1 MSKTF
6 TQLFTLLT
14 LMLLFCQTALAE
26 KIEFKDESYNFRNIR
41 SIAVYDLDFSN
52 ANIDNNVMEKSLN
65 AMYFKKAS
73 QEKLDVLRYDVISRK
88 MSLALGQDMD
98 LLAENDWDTFNKLYD
113 EHLPEYVDAYVT
125 ADVLQYETQSIYHPE
140 YTTWETKKER
150 SYVKDSKGNRI
161 EIEDE
166 VLVPVTH
173 PAYYSSVIYEKVEFH
188 VYDAR
193 TGREVY
199 SRQEWRDRDD
209 DNGVDMFGR
218 ICAAFFKDLRKLTK

>member
-1 MSKTF
+1 MTKTF
-6 TQLFTLLT
+6 TRLLT
-14 LMLLFCQTALAE
+14 LLALMMLFCQTAAAE
-26 KIEFKDESYNFRNIR
+26 KIEFKDDSYNFHNIKN
-41 SIAVYDLDFSN
+41 IAVYDLDFSK
-52 ANIDNNVMEKSLN
+52 ADTGSSILEKSLN
-65 AMYFKKAS
+65 AMYFKKAA
-73 QEKLDVLRYDVISRK
+73 QEKLSVMNFESISRK

-98 LLAENDWDTFNKLYD
+98 ILAEKDWDAFNKLYD
-113 EHLPEYVDAYVT
+113 EHLPDYVDAYVT

-140 YTTWETKKER
+140 YTTWETKTQK

-161 EIEDE
+161 EVEDE

-209 DNGVDMFGR
+209 DDGIDMFGR
-218 ICAAFFKDLRKLTK
+218 ICSAFFKDLRKLTK